1 MQNLQSLDTL
11 SIYIDKFNQ
20 KIENKIHTNKIKI
33 CSIKKP
39 VLDTG

>member
-11 SIYIDKFNQ
+11 YIDKFNQ

-33 CSIKKP
+33 CSKKKP